1 MRFYYGAYSQGAT
14 SADDRTHES
23 GVGVA
28 MLPRDRFAGL
38 VPVAHSDLP
47 TQQEPLEHVGQVTL
61 KPLALGRNSQLML
74 NADARGGSIRVE
86 ILSAAGKRLHGFTRE
101 DAVPVCDDSLSAQV
115 RWRQGG
121 LNDLTPGNYMLRLHL
136 ERATVYALYLNNS

>member
-1 MRFYYGAYSQGAT
+1 
-14 SADDRTHES
+14 
-23 GVGVA
+23 
-28 MLPRDRFAGL
+28 
-38 VPVAHSDLP
+38 
-47 TQQEPLEHVGQVTL
+47 
-61 KPLALGRNSQLML
+61 ML